1 MQQTNDEFVGKKIKA
16 VPKEEKN
23 FGVDTQDTLLHNI
36 VEAGI
41 SSNLDTTDLENFL
54 QVAHTREAYYQIL
67 DTMKDDNIVKAV
79 IEAYA
84 ENSTISNDAGNK
96 VWVESED
103 PKVQKYVTYLLKAL
117 QIDKNIYSW
126 TSSFITYGDCYLKLY
141 RQSEYDDD
149 LFDEKQVETK
159 QKLTESKAGNVEAL
173 NEELGKLPDEDKVEE
188 NQQLNEGLKIA
199 YYDQNDHFTNY
210 VEMVI
215 NPGEMFELTK
225 FGKTMGYIKAPYNVF
240 NNKLT
245 SDRQDQLWLN
255 TLQYDVVQEDV
266 TLFQATDYVHA
277 VMDAGDN
284 RVEETVNIYRD
295 KDAQANSGTSYSYK
309 VKRGKSMLYDWYK
322 TWREMSLLEDAIIL
336 NRLTKS
342 SLVRIIQ
349 IEVGDMPKDMI
360 SSHLQSI
367 KAMMEQKGSLDTG
380 NKYQE
385 YNLAG
390 PIENN
395 IYVPTH
401 EGKGNISV
409 ANVGGDYDPKQL
421 TDLEYFRDK
430 FFGSTGIPK
439 QFFGFT
445 EDGAGFNGGES
456 LTIISSQ
463 FAKRVKKIQSDM
475 LAMLDDLINTL
486 LYDRK
491 LYSYI
496 NNFSLKMVE
505 PLSQEDKDRKDAQ
518 TNALGVLRDTMDVLG
533 DISDVPTR
541 LKIIKTLIQSFTTE
555 PEILDYIQDEI
566 DRLEQEAPEDQ
577 NANGENE
584 EQGNAPASLGGSRP
598 SREQALD
605 NIGNELFGNGEEN
618 NNENEPDNNEGNVET
633 NNETNTEQDDYLPSF
648 SELGVDSNDIEE
660 Q

>member
-23 FGVDTQDTLLHNI
+23 FGVDTEDTLLHNI

-41 SSNLDTTDLENFL
+41 NSNLDVTDLENFL
-54 QVAHTREAYYQIL
+54 QVANTREAYYQIL

-84 ENSTISNDAGNK
+84 ENSTLSNDEGNK
-96 VWVESED
+96 VWVESENAD
-103 PKVQKYVTYLLKAL
+103 IVKYVTYLLKSL

-126 TSSFITYGDCYLKLY
+126 TSSFITYGDVYLKLF
-141 RQSEYDDD
+141 RQSEYQDD
-149 LFDEKQVETK
+149 LFDINEADKK
-159 QKLTESKAGNVEAL
+159 QKLNESKAGNDFAL
-173 NEELGKLPDEDKVEE
+173 NEELGKIKDEDEKEKE
-188 NQQLNEGLKIA
+188 SIKEGLKVA
-199 YYDQNDHFTNY
+199 YFEQNDHFTNY
-210 VEMVI
+210 VEPVV

-240 NNKLT
+240 NNKLST
-245 SDRQDQLWLN
+245 DRQDQLWLN
-255 TLQYDVVQEDV
+255 TLQYNVVQEDV
-266 TLFQATDYVHA
+266 TLYQATDYVHA

-284 RVEETVNIYRD
+284 RVEETVNIYKD
-295 KDAQANSGTSYSYK
+295 KDAKSSETNGYSYK

-367 KAMMEQKGSLDTG
+367 KAMMEQKSGLDTG
-380 NKYQE
+380 KNYRE

-456 LTIISSQ
+456 LSIISSQ
-463 FAKRVKKIQSDM
+463 FAKRVKKIQSDI
-475 LAMLDDLINTL
+475 LAMLDDLINVL
-486 LYDRK
+486 LYDRG

-496 NNFSLKMVE
+496 NNFQLKMVE

-518 TNALGVLRDTMDVLG
+518 TNALGVLRDTMDVLS

-541 LKIIKTLIQSFTTE
+541 LKIIKTLLQSFTTS
-555 PEILDYIQDEI
+555 PEIIDYIQEEI
-566 DRLEQEAPEDQ
+566 DRLEEEPNPEE
-577 NANGENE
+577 NNE
-584 EQGNAPASLGGSRP
+584 ENGNEENKPMNLGGPRP
-598 SREQALD
+598 SREQSLD
-605 NIGNELFGNGEEN
+605 NIGDNLFRNEEEN
-618 NNENEPDNNEGNVET
+618 NNEPNDLETNEPTQEVET
-633 NNETNTEQDDYLPSF
+633 NTGQDDYLPSF
-648 SELGVDSNDIEE
+648 SELGVNGSEIEE

>member
-1 MQQTNDEFVGKKIKA
+1 MEVTNKDYLNKQIKA

-23 FGVDTQDTLLHNI
+23 FGVDTQDNLINNI
-36 VEAGI
+36 AEAAV
-41 SSNLDTTDLENFL
+41 SSKLDTSDLEKFL
-54 QVAHTREAYYQIL
+54 SVAQTREVYYQIL
-67 DTMKDDNIVKAV
+67 DSMKEDNIIKAI

-84 ENSTISNDAGNK
+84 ENSTETNENGDK

-103 PKVQKYVTYLLKAL
+103 TNVVKYVTYLLKSL
-117 QIDKNIYSW
+117 QVDKNIYSW
-126 TSSFITYGDCYLKLY
+126 VSSLITYGDLYLKLF
-141 RQSEYDDD
+141 RKSEYEDD
-149 LFDEKQVETK
+149 LFNSEDIEAK
-159 QKLTESKAGNVEAL
+159 QKLNESKSGNTQAL
-173 NEELGKLPDEDKVEE
+173 NEELGKKEDTQDKEK
-188 NQQLNEGLKIA
+188 LDEGLKIVF
-199 YYDQNDHFTNY
+199 YPENDHFTNY
-210 VEMVI
+210 VEAVV

-225 FGKTMGYIKAPYNVF
+225 FGKTMGYIKAPYNVY
-240 NNKLT
+240 NTQLMN
-245 SDRQDQLWLN
+245 DNQDKLWLN
-255 TLQYDVVQEDV
+255 SLQYNVVQSDV

-277 VMDAGDN
+277 LMDSGDS
-284 RVEETVNIYRD
+284 RVEETVNIFNDDKNRD
-295 KDAQANSGTSYSYK
+295 ENVNAHSYN

-342 SLVRIIQ
+342 SVVRIIQ
-349 IEVGDMPKDMI
+349 VEVGDMPKDMI

-367 KAMMEQKGSLDTG
+367 KSMMEQKGALDT
-380 NKYQE
+380 NRKYSE
-385 YNLAG
+385 YNNPG

-409 ANVGGDYDPKQL
+409 AAVGGDYDPKTL

-463 FAKRVKKIQSDM
+463 FSKRVKKIQSDIISM
-475 LAMLDDLINTL
+475 LEDLINIL

-496 NNFSLKMVE
+496 NNFSLKMVTPISKE
-505 PLSQEDKDRKDAQ
+505 EMDRRDAQ
-518 TNALGVLRDTMDVLG
+518 TNALGVLRDTMGVLE
-533 DISDVPTR
+533 DIEDVPTR
-541 LKIIKTLIQSFTTE
+541 LKIIKSLITSITND
-555 PEILDYIQDEI
+555 PEIIQYIQDEI
-566 DRLEQEAPEDQ
+566 DRLEAQPQEE
-577 NANGENE
+577 ENKDNNE
-584 EQGNAPASLGGSRP
+584 GGNEPLDLGGERP
-598 SREQALD
+598 SREQAID
-605 NIGNELFGNGEEN
+605 NIGDNLFGGEETP
-618 NNENEPDNNEGNVET
+618 NEESNLET
-633 NNETNTEQDDYLPSF
+633 NEEGSESNDYLPSF
-648 SELGVDSNDIEE
+648 SELGVNSNDIEE